1 MNFNL
6 MHHHKW
12 SMGDLNDLIPWER
25 DVYTGKLLEALEE
38 EVKQRERQNK

>member
-1 MNFNL
+1 
-6 MHHHKW
+6 
-12 SMGDLNDLIPWER
+12 MGDLNDLIPWER